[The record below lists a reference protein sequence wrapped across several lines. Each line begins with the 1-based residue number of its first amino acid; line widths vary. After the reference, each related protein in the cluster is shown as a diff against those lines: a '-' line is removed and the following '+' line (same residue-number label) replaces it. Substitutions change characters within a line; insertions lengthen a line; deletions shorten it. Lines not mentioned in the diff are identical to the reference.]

1 MTILYG
7 NKQVDVLHVS
17 KPNSKYGAKVDNFLG
32 DVDETGLLKPPSGD
46 VLNLSFNNVKFIEGD
61 HILAYKF
68 ANAQNIGKVDFPD
81 LTSVYMSYSLFNA
94 FFKSSIKEINFPE
107 LTEITEQSFSNICAR
122 CYYLTSVNLPKLKIL
137 RSKALEGAFSYA
149 GYFDTNGFT
158 TISFPS
164 LNSVATDAFGI
175 DNNTYA
181 FLGCIK
187 LTEIHFRANM
197 QATIEA
203 MTGYTAKWGATNA
216 TIYFDL

>member
-1 MTILYG
+1 MTIMFG
-7 NKQVDVLHVS
+7 NKQVDVFHIS
-17 KPNSKYGAKVDNFLG
+17 KPNNKYGAKVDNFLG

-46 VLNLSFNNVKFIEGD
+46 VLNLSFNGVKFIEGD
-61 HILAYKF
+61 HVLAYKF
-68 ANAQNIGKVDFPD
+68 TNAQNIGKVDFPN
-81 LTSVYMSYSLFNA
+81 LTAVYMRYSLFNT
-94 FFKSSIKEINFPE
+94 FFKSSVKEVNFPE
-107 LTEITEQSFSNICAR
+107 LTEISEQSCSNICAR
-122 CYYLTSVNLPKLKIL
+122 CYYLTSVNFPKLKTL

-149 GYFDTNGFT
+149 GYFDADGFT

-164 LNSVATDAFGI
+164 LTSVATDAFGI

-187 LTEIHFRANM
+187 LTEIHFRADR

-203 MTGYTAKWGATNA
+203 MTGYADKWGATNA

>member
-1 MTILYG
+1 MTIMFG
-7 NKQVDVLHVS
+7 NKQVDVFHVS

-32 DVDETGLLKPPSGD
+32 DIDEIGLLKPPSGD
-46 VLNLSFNNVKFIEGD
+46 VLNLSFNGVKAIEGD

-68 ANAQNIGKVDFPD
+68 TNAQNIGKVDFPD
-81 LTSVYMSYSLFNA
+81 LTDIFANYNLFNA
-94 FFKSSIKEINFPE
+94 FFKSSVKEVNFPKLISIRE
-107 LTEITEQSFSNICAR
+107 YACSNIFAR
-122 CYYLTSVNLPKLKIL
+122 CYYLTSVNFPKLQML

-149 GYFDTNGFT
+149 GFYDENGFT

-164 LNSVATDAFGI
+164 LTNVAADAFGI

-187 LTEIHFRANM
+187 LTEIHFKANM
-197 QATIEA
+197 QEKISAI
-203 MTGYTAKWGATNA
+203 TGYADKWGATNA